1 MYNVSTQI
9 GDSSVSIAICLWA
22 GWFSF

>member
-9 GDSSVSIAICLWA
+9 GDSSVSVAICLWS